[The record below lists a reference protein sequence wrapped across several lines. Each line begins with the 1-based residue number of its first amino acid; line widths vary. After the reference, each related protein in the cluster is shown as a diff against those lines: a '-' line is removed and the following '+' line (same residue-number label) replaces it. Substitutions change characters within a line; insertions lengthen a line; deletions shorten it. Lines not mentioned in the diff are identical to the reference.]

1 MRKVWILVGLLGVA
15 ACSPVRPM
23 VTEPSMAV
31 ASAGRFPVTVER
43 GRWAGLNSTPI
54 GVYID
59 RKLVAVVGGGQVV
72 TMYVNEGR
80 HSVGVGPDRGPP
92 DVLVPNDELAVDVSS
107 ESRPI
112 LRTNVSAMGYGGWKI
127 ERVSQ

>member
-1 MRKVWILVGLLGVA
+1 MRKMVLVLGLMALSG
-15 ACSPVRPM
+15 CGPVKP
-23 VTEPSMAV
+23 VVIEASMAT
-31 ASAGRFPVTVER
+31 AGVGRYPVTVER
-43 GRWAGLNSTPI
+43 GRWVGLNSTPI
-54 GVYID
+54 GVYVD

-72 TMYVNEGR
+72 TMYVDEGR

-92 DVLVPNDELAVDVSS
+92 NVLVPNDEVAVDVSAT
-107 ESRPI
+107 SRPI